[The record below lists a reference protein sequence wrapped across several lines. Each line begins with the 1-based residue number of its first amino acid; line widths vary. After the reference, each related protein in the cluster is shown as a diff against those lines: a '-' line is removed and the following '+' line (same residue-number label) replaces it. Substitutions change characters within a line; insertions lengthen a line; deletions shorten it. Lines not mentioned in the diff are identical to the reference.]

1 MGEIVKW
8 CITAVS
14 AMLPAITIYLVDN
27 VLSWKSG
34 KKSAPKNEIAQP
46 RQYFWCCAV
55 GTMLLFMVVLL
66 VLFLPEGM
74 VQPEEGRISGALI
87 MLGITF
93 IAFLCTLWFYRWRI
107 VLGKKEF
114 TCYFFLRTRTYQYSE
129 VHFRDYNSHY
139 RIYCGKK
146 YVCSVLDETDNCE
159 RLRGLIAKYSPI
171 HNPVR
176 SNH

>member
-14 AMLPAITIYLVDN
+14 AMLPAITIYLVVN

-46 RQYFWCCAV
+46 RQYFWIFV
-55 GTMLLFMVVLL
+55 GSTVLWSAMSLFALFM
-66 VLFLPEGM
+66 
-74 VQPEEGRISGALI
+74 PEEMDANDSSLFGCIFSLVFALFSL
-87 MLGITF
+87 LGTI
-93 IAFLCTLWFYRWRI
+93 WFYRWRI

-129 VHFRDYNSHY
+129 VHFRDYNNHY

-171 HNPVR
+171 HNPMR

>member
-14 AMLPAITIYLVDN
+14 AMLPAITIYLVVN

-46 RQYFWCCAV
+46 RQYFWCCAA

>member
-14 AMLPAITIYLVDN
+14 AMLPAITIYLVVN

-171 HNPVR
+171 HNPMR

>member
-1 MGEIVKW
+1 MEEVIKW
-8 CITAVS
+8 CITAVC
-14 AMLPAITIYLVDN
+14 ALLPAITIYLVVN

-34 KKSAPKNEIAQP
+34 KKSASKNEIVQP

-55 GTMLLFMVVLL
+55 GTMLLFMLVLL

-74 VQPEEGRISGALI
+74 VQPEEGRIPGVLI

-93 IAFLCTLWFYRWRI
+93 IAFLCALWFYRWRI

-114 TCYFFLRTRTYQYSE
+114 TCYFLLRTRTYQYSE
-129 VHFRDYNSHY
+129 VHFKDFNNHY

-146 YVCSVLDETDNCE
+146 YICSVLDESDNCE

-171 HNPVR
+171 HNPMR

>member
-14 AMLPAITIYLVDN
+14 AMLPAITIYLVVN

-55 GTMLLFMVVLL
+55 GTTLLFMLVLL

-74 VQPEEGRISGALI
+74 VRPEEGRIPGALI
-87 MLGITF
+87 MLGVTF
-93 IAFLCTLWFYRWRI
+93 IAFLCALWFYRWRI

-114 TCYFFLRTRTYQYSE
+114 TCYFLLRTRTYQYSE
-129 VHFRDYNSHY
+129 VHFKDFNNHY

-171 HNPVR
+171 HNPMR

>member
-14 AMLPAITIYLVDN
+14 AMLPAITIYLVVN

-74 VQPEEGRISGALI
+74 VQPEDGRIPGVLI

-129 VHFRDYNSHY
+129 VHFRDYNNHY

-146 YVCSVLDETDNCE
+146 YVCSVLDETANCE

-171 HNPVR
+171 HNPMR

>member
-14 AMLPAITIYLVDN
+14 AMLPAITIYLVVN

-34 KKSAPKNEIAQP
+34 KKSASKNEIVQP

-55 GTMLLFMVVLL
+55 GTMLLFMLVLL

-74 VQPEEGRISGALI
+74 VQPEEGRIPGVLI

-93 IAFLCTLWFYRWRI
+93 IAFLCALWFYRWRI

-114 TCYFFLRTRTYQYSE
+114 SCYFLLRTRTYQYSE
-129 VHFRDYNSHY
+129 VHFRDFNNHY

-146 YVCSVLDETDNCE
+146 YICSVLDETDNCE

-171 HNPVR
+171 HNPMR